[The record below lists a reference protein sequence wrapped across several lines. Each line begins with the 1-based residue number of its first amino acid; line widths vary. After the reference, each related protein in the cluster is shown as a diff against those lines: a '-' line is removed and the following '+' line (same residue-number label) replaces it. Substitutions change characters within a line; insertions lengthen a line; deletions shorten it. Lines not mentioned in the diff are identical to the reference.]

1 MDLQQWVGTVR
12 IFVIHINTYQRVPI
26 TEETPNNQEDRMI
39 WPVDITL
46 PLSLATPVLAPQA
59 HEWSGPCDRDGGYA

>member
-1 MDLQQWVGTVR
+1 M
-12 IFVIHINTYQRVPI
+12 PI

-59 HEWSGPCDRDGGYA
+59 HEWSGPCDRDGGYAYTQSKGSQSSRII